1 MLSDMKE
8 GKQCEM
14 FIPDIDEKTLGTL
27 IKFVYTDQ
35 LEMAEDQ
42 DLKMMI
48 HAADM
53 YQLPR
58 LLTLVCNQMREM
70 DLKGEKIAD
79 LLISAYKHGKKELKE
94 LAVERIKANRL
105 ICQEEGFKQRMEAV
119 HGAAA
124 TMWIDLLKDL

>member
-35 LEMAEDQ
+35 LEMAEGQ
-42 DLKMMI
+42 DLKTMI

-58 LLTLVCNQMREM
+58 LITLVCIQMREM

-79 LLISAYKHGKKELKE
+79 LLISAYMHEKDELRQ
-94 LAVERIKANRL
+94 LAMQKIRANRK
-105 ICQEEGFKQRMEAV
+105 ICQEEGFIERME
-119 HGAAA
+119 GAPIRI
-124 TMWIDLLKDL
+124 MIDLFNDL